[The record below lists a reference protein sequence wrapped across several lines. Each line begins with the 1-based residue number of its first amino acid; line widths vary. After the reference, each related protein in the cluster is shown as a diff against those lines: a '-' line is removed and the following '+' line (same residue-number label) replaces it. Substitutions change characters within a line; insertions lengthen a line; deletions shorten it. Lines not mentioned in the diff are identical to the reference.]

1 MNTLEELFEFFDD
14 YERAHGCKG
23 MFAKVRKLLKQK
35 PKIIV
40 EVSGGVV
47 CSVKGN
53 VPISYTVKDCD

>member
-1 MNTLEELFEFFDD
+1 
-14 YERAHGCKG
+14 